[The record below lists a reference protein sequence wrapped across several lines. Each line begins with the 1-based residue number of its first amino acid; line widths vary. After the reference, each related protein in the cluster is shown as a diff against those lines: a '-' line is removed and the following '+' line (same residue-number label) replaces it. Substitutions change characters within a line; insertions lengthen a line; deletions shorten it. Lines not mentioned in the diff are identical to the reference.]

1 MSVAEHANTT
11 YPAKF
16 REKENGFAIMES
28 RSITHWKRNTAIPV
42 MIGGEEMNEIYRLFC
57 WSWRFQKWA

>member
-1 MSVAEHANTT
+1 MSVAEPANTT

-28 RSITHWKRNTAIPV
+28 RSITHWKRSIRMGAWI
-42 MIGGEEMNEIYRLFC
+42 MREENDGAVKYI
-57 WSWRFQKWA
+57 